1 MKTLVLTT
9 ALVVLTTLTYAQVQ
23 KGTRQKVSDTKTEN
37 VKCNLVKESQDQL
50 TLIIKKV
57 TDQKVTVKLKKENGM
72 LVHQRN
78 LKKAENNR
86 ITYDISALPEG
97 KYKFEVTSGKEVL
110 YTQKFNKGE
119 GILALTY

>member
-9 ALVVLTTLTYAQVQ
+9 ALVVLTTFTYSQVQ
-23 KGTRQKVSDTKTEN
+23 KGTRQKVTDPKTEN
-37 VKCNLVKESQDQL
+37 VKCKLVKKSQDQL
-50 TLIIKKV
+50 TLVITKV

-72 LVHQRN
+72 LVHQKN

-97 KYKFEVTSGKEVL
+97 KYRFEVTSGKEVL
-110 YTQKFNKGE
+110 YTQKFKKGQD
-119 GILALTY
+119 ILALTD